1 MSPAVQ
7 TNLVRSCGLATVLG
21 GVIWAI
27 NAVFY
32 EGSANPDN
40 LINNLLFLA
49 PLLFI
54 AGLVGFYFRYADAMQ
69 GAGSGGFVQTFAGLG
84 LLTGGFIAGDLFG
97 FEEAARVLSFGFII
111 VTLGLVLFG
120 FAFLKMEPLPHSN
133 FLPLA
138 LGIAL
143 PASIIFGNIEVL
155 RIVVS
160 VLFGLGWSL
169 FGAVLFS
176 DAEGPGGDTSR
187 AK

>member
-1 MSPAVQ
+1 MSSTAR
-7 TNLVRSCGLATVLG
+7 TNLVRICGLATVVG
-21 GVIWAI
+21 GVVWAI
-27 NAVFY
+27 NAVFDA
-32 EGSANPDN
+32 GSAGSDN
-40 LINNLLFLA
+40 LINNLLFVA
-49 PLLFI
+49 PLFFI
-54 AGLVGFYFRYADAMQ
+54 AGLVGFYFRYAAAMR

-120 FAFLKMEPLPHSN
+120 FAFVKMEPLPYLN

-155 RIVVS
+155 RVVVS
-160 VLFGLGWSL
+160 ILFGLGWSL
-169 FGAVLFS
+169 FGIVLFS
-176 DAEGPGGDTSR
+176 DAEGAVEDAGRT
-187 AK
+187 K